1 MVSDE
6 RVACDGPN
14 LFEKFSKTVPCKEE
28 ASHCAAQSVCSAML
42 SRVRL
47 GHWSM
52 EDFMRQL
59 RDNPKK
65 LDFERDKSSNP
76 CDVQVRR
83 ALIPGRFTG
92 RRRPGNCSLVAYL
105 WLRCPKCPNEVDV
118 LATFRRLQAECL
130 RVYAELLTVVA
141 LTGAQETQTEE
152 PLAEAGNNRCREK
165 AEKRREPR
173 CVCPGWGS
181 SAINIGSGAP
191 LRGTVTT
198 KPGGYTW

>member
-28 ASHCAAQSVCSAML
+28 ASHCAAQCSSPARID
-42 SRVRL
+42 S
-47 GHWSM
+47 GAFHGP
-52 EDFMRQL
+52 
-59 RDNPKK
+59 PKAWK
-65 LDFERDKSSNP
+65 
-76 CDVQVRR
+76 
-83 ALIPGRFTG
+83 
-92 RRRPGNCSLVAYL
+92 
-105 WLRCPKCPNEVDV
+105 VDV